1 MLSDQQLVLTT
12 EEKVIIVAYHLPLR
26 VDRASNGYS
35 IEWDDERGID
45 KHGMGLPLKVT
56 YVGCIELDVPDM
68 AEQEALEKL
77 LFEQYNCIVIFLES
91 KLRDKF
97 YHRFCR
103 LYLAPVMHNQMH
115 VMEDVDPFQ
124 PDEWRA
130 YCVVNQL
137 FASKVMEVYSGDE
150 MIWVHDYHL
159 MLTPS
164 CIVRKLQLAKIGF
177 FMHSPFPASDVWRTV
192 VVRLELLRSLL
203 NVDLV
208 GFLMFEYTRN
218 FLTCCKRMLALEYEF
233 QKGGFLGIEYEGRHV
248 MLQVCTFGISP
259 QQLQARLEKVPIE
272 PPSLGPGTLWDACSG
287 GRVVIGAIDYL
298 DRLKGVAPKLLA
310 WEALLRDYPHYRR
323 GYVLVQV
330 CVGARNR
337 IQIKT
342 APQVEG
348 ELRRIV
354 ERINAAYPGTV
365 HFEVRSR
372 MTPSERLQLWCAT
385 SVLAI
390 TALREAI
397 NVSPLEFV
405 LARHRRGLP
414 AGTLIL
420 SEFTGFAR
428 VLNGCLC
435 INPNSQT
442 ELVESFDTALMMR
455 PEEREARAAKDLEL
469 ILRCTNEAFAQRF
482 LLELKAMATKRHEDF
497 VCVGFGHA
505 KFRLV
510 GMGAGFKPLD
520 TSEVVEKFQRTP
532 KRVLLLD
539 WGGTLAPADPK
550 GFFDQRDANGYALPP
565 NVLDAL
571 GKLCANPSCH
581 VMIMSG
587 LPREKVLSA
596 FGTIPNLSLCVEH
609 GHDFRLGDGEWQQ
622 LVPEMDDSWREV
634 AGQIMDVYCNRTHG
648 AYVQTKGSSIVFNFG
663 DADPE
668 FGKMQGKELQNT
680 LGSVLAA
687 FPVVVRTGK
696 GYVEACHQDVNKGV
710 MAARMIDLLQAD
722 GSQGDPSETFV
733 FCVGDDST
741 DELMF
746 SALNAKLGKGDPR
759 LFTVTVGRKPSEAS
773 SYLDGHAEV
782 VSLLELFCSIGFHS
796 PGTTLGGGGMGGMG
810 KRMGGMSRDV
820 RGGVGSLNAS
830 CTDLA
835 SLG

>member
-137 FASKVMEVYSGDE
+137 FASKVMPPRLPSPPSRPHLHPPPHSPSPTPQPPCTPSPSSQVMEVYSGDE

-435 INPNSQT
+435 INPNSQ
-442 ELVESFDTALMMR
+442 V
-455 PEEREARAAKDLEL
+455 
-469 ILRCTNEAFAQRF
+469 
-482 LLELKAMATKRHEDF
+482 
-497 VCVGFGHA
+497 
-505 KFRLV
+505 
-510 GMGAGFKPLD
+510 
-520 TSEVVEKFQRTP
+520 SEPQP
-532 KRVLLLD
+532 
-539 WGGTLAPADPK
+539 
-550 GFFDQRDANGYALPP
+550 
-565 NVLDAL
+565 
-571 GKLCANPSCH
+571 
-581 VMIMSG
+581 
-587 LPREKVLSA
+587 
-596 FGTIPNLSLCVEH
+596 
-609 GHDFRLGDGEWQQ
+609 
-622 LVPEMDDSWREV
+622 
-634 AGQIMDVYCNRTHG
+634 
-648 AYVQTKGSSIVFNFG
+648 
-663 DADPE
+663 
-668 FGKMQGKELQNT
+668 
-680 LGSVLAA
+680 
-687 FPVVVRTGK
+687 
-696 GYVEACHQDVNKGV
+696 
-710 MAARMIDLLQAD
+710 
-722 GSQGDPSETFV
+722 
-733 FCVGDDST
+733 
-741 DELMF
+741 
-746 SALNAKLGKGDPR
+746 
-759 LFTVTVGRKPSEAS
+759 
-773 SYLDGHAEV
+773 
-782 VSLLELFCSIGFHS
+782 
-796 PGTTLGGGGMGGMG
+796 
-810 KRMGGMSRDV
+810 
-820 RGGVGSLNAS
+820 
-830 CTDLA
+830 
-835 SLG
+835 

>member
-1 MLSDQQLVLTT
+1 MQDSGQVVLRA
-12 EEKVIIVAYHLPLR
+12 EDKVIIVAYHLPLR
-26 VDRASNGYS
+26 VDRSASGYT

-45 KHGMGLPLKVT
+45 KSGMGLPMRCT
-56 YVGCIELDVPDM
+56 YIGCIELDVPDL

-77 LFEQYNCIVIFLES
+77 LFDQYDCIVIFLDPEL
-91 KLRDKF
+91 KHKF

-137 FASKVMEVYSGDE
+137 FASKVMEVYSGEE
-150 MIWVHDYHL
+150 MVWVHDYHL

-164 CIVRKLQLAKIGF
+164 CIVRKLHLAKIGF

-218 FLTCCKRMLALEYEF
+218 FLTCCKRMLGLEYEF
-233 QKGGFLGIEYEGRHV
+233 QKGGFLGLEYEGRHV

-259 QQLQARLEKVPIE
+259 QVLQTRMAALPHA
-272 PPSLGPGTLWDACSG
+272 PTSLGAGTLWEACHRG
-287 GRVVIGAIDYL
+287 QVVLGAIDYL
-298 DRLKGVAPKLLA
+298 DRLKGVACKLLA
-310 WEALLRDYPHYRR
+310 WEALLKDYPHYRK

-342 APQVEG
+342 APAVES

-354 ERINAAYPGTV
+354 DRINGCFPGTV

-385 SVLAI
+385 QVLVI

-397 NVSPLEFV
+397 NVSPLEYV
-405 LARHRRGLP
+405 LTRHLRGLP

-420 SEFTGFAR
+420 SEFTGFAC
-428 VLNGCLC
+428 VLNGSLR
-435 INPNSQT
+435 INPNSQP
-442 ELVESFDTALMMR
+442 ELVETLDTALTMR
-455 PEEREARAAKDLEL
+455 PEEREARAAKDLAH
-469 ILRCTNEAFAQRF
+469 IQRCTNEAFAMRF
-482 LLELKAMATKRHEDF
+482 LCELKSMATKRHEDF
-497 VCVGFGHA
+497 VCVGFGHS

-520 TSEVVEKFQRTP
+520 TSEAVEAFQRAG
-532 KRVLLLD
+532 RRLLLLD
-539 WGGTLAPADPK
+539 WGGTLQAADPK
-550 GFFDQRDANGYALPP
+550 GFYDQRDADGYALPQ
-565 NVLDAL
+565 NVFEAL
-571 GKLCANPSCH
+571 TKLCAHPSCH

-596 FGTIPNLSLCVEH
+596 FGSIPNLSLCVEH
-609 GHDFRLGDGEWQQ
+609 GFNYRLGDGAWQQ
-622 LVPEMDDSWREV
+622 LVQEVDDSWREI
-634 AGQIMDVYCNRTHG
+634 AGSIMNVYATRTHG

-663 DADPE
+663 EADPE
-668 FGKMQGKELQNT
+668 FGKMQGKELQT
-680 LGSVLAA
+680 DLARVLAA

-696 GYVEACHQDVNKGV
+696 GYVEACHQDVNKGA
-710 MAARMIDLLQAD
+710 MAARMVELLQQSS
-722 GSQGDPSETFV
+722 GCVEFV
-733 FCVGDDST
+733 FCAGDDST

-746 SALNAKLGKGDPR
+746 SALNASLGKDNPK
-759 LFTVTVGRKPSEAS
+759 LFTATVGRKPSEAS
-773 SYLDGHAEV
+773 TYLDGYSEV
-782 VSLLELFCSIGFHS
+782 VSLLELFCSIGFNA
-796 PGTTLGGGGMGGMG
+796 PGTTLGAGGGGGMGMR
-810 KRMGGMSRDV
+810 KTKGGAT
-820 RGGVGSLNAS
+820 GGLGSLNAS

-835 SLG
+835 SLAG